1 MPPTASDPAH
11 AYAPAHP
18 GVSVVKRINGDD
30 AATAPGVS
38 VSAGSLM
45 AITFEVTNTGDVRI
59 EPVQVSDSTV
69 TDIQCPGTALD
80 PGEVMTCSA
89 TLAAP
94 ALGVEHTN
102 TVTVTGTPVLADG
115 TPALGDDGQ
124 PASAPTATDTAY
136 AVIVAPFLPNTG
148 TDVARF
154 LAIALGLMAAGG
166 LLLGATRRRRRRAT
180 EE

>member
-1 MPPTASDPAH
+1 MCIRDSPAH

-30 AATAPGVS
+30 AATAPGVE

-80 PGEVMTCSA
+80 LS
-89 TLAAP
+89 LI
-94 ALGVEHTN
+94 H
-102 TVTVTGTPVLADG
+102 
-115 TPALGDDGQ
+115 
-124 PASAPTATDTAY
+124 
-136 AVIVAPFLPNTG
+136 I
-148 TDVARF
+148 
-154 LAIALGLMAAGG
+154 
-166 LLLGATRRRRRRAT
+166 
-180 EE
+180 